1 MDVDNYDVTD
11 LDTGETI
18 DTNDAAKKFNL
29 MGLNRCGRS
38 PRSACTRLTP
48 PYFPLPSQRSQG

>member
-1 MDVDNYDVTD
+1 MEVDNYDVTD

-29 MGLNRCGRS
+29 MGLNR
-38 PRSACTRLTP
+38 
-48 PYFPLPSQRSQG
+48 